1 MSATGRF
8 RNDIIAAAK
17 PVRDPAVPALAPAV
31 PAANPYA
38 SWMDR
43 MQRPRGRH
51 AAITANINT
60 LSNYKSWASR
70 VRDSWQDDTV
80 AKDVPPR
87 KPR

>member
-31 PAANPYA
+31 PA

-60 LSNYKSWASR
+60 WSNYKSWASR